1 MRPVSRELLYIKIVD
16 AIHSYIK
23 ANDLRPGDKL
33 PSERDMAEIFQTSR
47 NSLREAVRVLE
58 NRGMIEVRTG
68 LGMFLKERDDAPGAF
83 SIRLIKSD
91 FRDIQE
97 ITHALETSC
106 LSRAAERGTA
116 AQKQRLLLLA
126 QKLVERAA
134 DGRFCEQTDHAF
146 HIKLAEMSGNA
157 AMAQMVGK
165 LREGVFG
172 QYWSCLDYDRSLSLE
187 TVPNHMKLA
196 RAILAGDEPRAQAE
210 MRIISD
216 HTLHIMDSVA
226 EPAPAYAATPKKMKT
241 AAPRKR
247 RTAAKAVPRNSGD

>member
-16 AIHSYIK
+16 AIHSYIR
-23 ANDLRPGDKL
+23 ANDLQPGDRL
-33 PSERDMAEIFQTSR
+33 PSERDMAEVFQTSR
-47 NSLREAVRVLE
+47 NSLREAIRVLE

-68 LGMFLKERDDAPGAF
+68 LGTFLKERDDAPGAF

-97 ITHALETSC
+97 IAHALETSC
-106 LSRAAERGTA
+106 LGRAAERGTA

-134 DGRFCEQTDHAF
+134 AGHFCEQTDHAF
-146 HIKLAEMSGNA
+146 HIQLAEMSGNA

-165 LREGVFG
+165 LREEVFG

-187 TVPNHMKLA
+187 TVDNHMKLA
-196 RAILAGDEPRAQAE
+196 RAILAGDEPRARAE
-210 MRIISD
+210 MRIIRE

-226 EPAPAYAATPKKMKT
+226 EPAPAHAR
-241 AAPRKR
+241 AAPPTRRRARRKKNA
-247 RTAAKAVPRNSGD
+247 TA